1 MIFVTIGTQEPFD
14 RLIKAMDE
22 ITPSLTGTEVHAQV
36 SECKHDIKYMKS
48 YDFLNPS
55 QYTEL
60 FSKSSLIVSH
70 AGMGTIISA
79 MQSNK
84 PIIILPRIAK
94 LGEHRNEHQTATAKR
109 FDKLKYIHVAY
120 NETQLQEMVHAFFQG
135 KLKPL
140 HRIGNTASNELISS
154 IQDYIR

>member
-14 RLIKAMDE
+14 RLVKAMDQ
-22 ITPSLTGTEVHAQV
+22 ITPSLNGTEVHAQV
-36 SECKHDIKYMKS
+36 SETKYDIKSMKS
-48 YDFLNPS
+48 YDFLDPA
-55 QYTEL
+55 QYLDL
-60 FSKSSLIVSH
+60 FSRSSLIVSH

-84 PIIILPRIAK
+84 PIIILPRLAK

-109 FDKLKYIHVAY
+109 MDKLKYIHVAY
-120 NETQLQEMVHAFFQG
+120 NEIQLQEMVHAFFKG

-154 IQDYIR
+154 IQDYIK

>member
-60 FSKSSLIVSH
+60 FLNQ
-70 AGMGTIISA
+70 A
-79 MQSNK
+79 
-84 PIIILPRIAK
+84 
-94 LGEHRNEHQTATAKR
+94 
-109 FDKLKYIHVAY
+109 
-120 NETQLQEMVHAFFQG
+120 
-135 KLKPL
+135 
-140 HRIGNTASNELISS
+140 
-154 IQDYIR
+154 